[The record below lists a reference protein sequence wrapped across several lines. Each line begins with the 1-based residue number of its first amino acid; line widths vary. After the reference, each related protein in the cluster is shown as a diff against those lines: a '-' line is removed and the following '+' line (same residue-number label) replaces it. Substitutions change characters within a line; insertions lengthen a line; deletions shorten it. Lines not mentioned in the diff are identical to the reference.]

1 MGRKSKLTAE
11 QWLIVERRMV
21 EGESIRALAREYGVA
36 ESSIRQRKTTQVA
49 EIRNAATALVAAER
63 TIASLP
69 ISAQISAHTLA
80 ARLRAISDSLAGAAQ
95 MGAATAHRLSAIANS
110 QVAKVDDADPSKS
123 MDMLRDVAVLTK
135 MANEAST
142 IGLNLLSANKEIV
155 KNADLQLEDDPM
167 GAVDMRDVEDA
178 MRRIR
183 QTANG

>member
-1 MGRKSKLTAE
+1 
-11 QWLIVERRMV
+11 
-21 EGESIRALAREYGVA
+21 
-36 ESSIRQRKTTQVA
+36 
-49 EIRNAATALVAAER
+49 
-63 TIASLP
+63 
-69 ISAQISAHTLA
+69 
-80 ARLRAISDSLAGAAQ
+80 